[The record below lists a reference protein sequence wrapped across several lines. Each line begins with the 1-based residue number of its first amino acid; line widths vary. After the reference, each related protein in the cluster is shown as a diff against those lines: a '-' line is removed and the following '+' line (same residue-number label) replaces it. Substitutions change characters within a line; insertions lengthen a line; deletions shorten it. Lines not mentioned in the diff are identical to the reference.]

1 MTEIERVL
9 LSELLQWYRLQRH
22 DYMNH
27 WQVIMGNL
35 QLNRPEEAL
44 KYMRETDAGSLE
56 EQKTAQIPEPYLG
69 AILLGFLIRLS
80 HEGVTAALNFPE
92 EMKQVDF
99 WKDHWREEYVEGLYG
114 YTTEWMEVVLQYRAS
129 KDLDAEVY
137 LFDEPGGLACQFILS
152 DEESVLWDKL
162 VTFNS

>member
-1 MTEIERVL
+1 MTKIERVL

-44 KYMRETDAGSLE
+44 RYMRETSVASLE
-56 EQKTAQIPEPYLG
+56 EQKIAQISEPFLG

-80 HEGVTAALNFPE
+80 HEGVIATLDFPE
-92 EMKQVDF
+92 EMKQADF
-99 WKDHWREEYVEGLYG
+99 WKDHWREEYVDGLYG
-114 YTTEWMEVVLQYRAS
+114 YTTEWMEVVSNFRDS
-129 KDLDAEVY
+129 KDLNAEVY
-137 LFDEPGGLACQFILS
+137 LFDEPGGMTCQFILS
-152 DEESVLWDKL
+152 DEASVLWDKL